1 MSRGRS
7 SIFPSPSGGGLGW
20 GRICS
25 LAAVLL
31 LLAVVVACGG
41 SDVIV
46 PPKEEFGGPEF
57 NVAVL
62 ASDLGVGRERL
73 AFGVGRR
80 DGPPL
85 KAKSATVRTY
95 YLPPNTE
102 TREHRE
108 TLTATFEEWPFFTGV
123 FVVYPQ
129 FDVAG
134 WWEIVAEFTTPE
146 GLEVTATGAL
156 SVKET
161 SATPAVG
168 DPAPASTTP
177 VADQVSDITQITTA
191 QPPNPALYSIS
202 IHDALSEEKPLVV
215 GFSTPRYCS
224 TGTCGPQVEQ
234 LAELQ
239 QGYGNRANVI
249 HVEVYKN
256 PHLFEEGQRPGIDDA
271 VDAVREW
278 NLPTEPWTFVVDSDG
293 IIRAKFE
300 AFTPAQA
307 IEDALL
313 EVLN

>member
-1 MSRGRS
+1 M
-7 SIFPSPSGGGLGW
+7 IKTLW
-20 GRICS
+20 S
-25 LAAVLL
+25 LCTLCL
-31 LLAVVVACGG
+31 ILLAVSCSG

-46 PPKEEFGGPEF
+46 PPTEEFGGPEF

-62 ASDLGVGRERL
+62 ASDLGVGRERI

-85 KAKSATVRTY
+85 KAESATVRTY

-102 TREHRE
+102 NKELRE
-108 TLTATFEEWPFFTGV
+108 TLTAKFEEWPFLTGV
-123 FVVYPQ
+123 FVFYPQ

-134 WWEIVAEFTTPE
+134 WWEIEAEFTTPD
-146 GLEVTATGAL
+146 GLNVTATRSL

-168 DPAPASTTP
+168 DPAPASITP
-177 VADQVSDITQITTA
+177 VADQVSDISQITTA
-191 QPPNPALYSIS
+191 QPPIPALYSIS
-202 IHDALSEEKPLVV
+202 VHDALAEGKPLVV

-239 QGYGNRANVI
+239 QSYGDRANVI
-249 HVEVYKN
+249 HVEVYKD
-256 PHLFEEGQRPGIDDA
+256 PHLFEDGQRPTIDDA
-271 VDAVREW
+271 VDAIREW

-293 IIRAKFE
+293 IVRAKFE
-300 AFTPAQA
+300 AFTPASA

-313 EVLN
+313 KVLN